1 VKKSCYRDGVATL
14 LVLHGYTMNS
24 DTMREHIAPLSAGF
38 PPDVSLVIP
47 AAPHACSEASVERFY
62 AGTGLTRLP
71 PPYLTWWDAT
81 DDGSEYR
88 GWEQSRDALAALV
101 EQHAPVGVLGFSQG
115 AIVASVLSAMASRGI
130 LPGLSFVIL
139 VAGGTPR
146 ATALAP
152 LFDDTIRIPSLH
164 VWGERDGL
172 AERSRELSGRFD
184 ESTSS
189 VVTWPGGHRVP
200 PGGPA
205 ADAIADFVRR
215 A

>member
-1 VKKSCYRDGVATL
+1 MATL

-38 PPDVSLVIP
+38 PPDATLVIP
-47 AAPHACSEASVERFY
+47 SAPHACSEASVERFY
-62 AGTGLTRLP
+62 GATGLTRLP

-88 GWEQSRDALAALV
+88 GWERSRDFLAALI
-101 EQHAPVGVLGFSQG
+101 EEHAPVGVLGFSQG
-115 AIVASVLSAMASRGI
+115 AILASVLGAMASKGM
-130 LPGLSFVIL
+130 LPGLSFIIL
-139 VAGGTPR
+139 VAGRTPR
-146 ATALAP
+146 ATALMS
-152 LFDDTIRIPSLH
+152 LFDEPIRTRSLH

-172 AERSRELSGRFD
+172 AGSSRELSERFD
-184 ESTSS
+184 ESTRE

-200 PGGPA
+200 LGGPA
-205 ADAIADFVRR
+205 AVTIANFLQR